1 MGSAQDS
8 AMTDLSTD
16 QEDNPRFTV
25 EELLDEF
32 DLTLDPAPSFPKII
46 GAILDQSAVLSNP
59 HFNWLVDQGLL
70 ARNSKPSNGWHKMI
84 CPLVHEHTDGDESG
98 PGIRFAADGTI
109 AFHCFHSHGDKFR
122 TKEYLEWVRQQNGPT
137 ASLTA
142 AFTWDEPDLLL
153 LEPEHGPLP
162 EPPLEVLHPE
172 WQEWVKTASKGA
184 GAPAAFV
191 LQGLLAV
198 TAAVCGAGIEI
209 QIGTSWREP
218 GVLWL
223 MMVAAP
229 SAGKSPAL
237 IASRRLIRK
246 IGEELK
252 RQNLIQGVKYA
263 HDLVQFEE
271 ATDARKKALKE
282 KKTPAL
288 LPAKP
293 QKPPHLQLV
302 VGNTTIEALA
312 AALSANLRG
321 LIAIHDELS
330 SLLLNLNRYSGGN
343 DRPLYIEAWAA
354 APWTINRKTLD
365 TPIEIPRAAVTML
378 GGMQPEKLREFFD
391 DQADDGLGARFLYT
405 WPDPPNRVPLWERRG
420 ADDAWASAAIERIW
434 QAMGTPAKPFVLAI
448 DPRTFDPVDERLVNL
463 ARREE
468 GFVAGFVGKGR
479 GTIARLAALLTLLEW
494 SASADPTPPTTV
506 STSALAGAT
515 SLWEEFFLPHARAVF
530 CVGGRSP
537 QELRLRKAA
546 LYLRSNHL
554 STVRR
559 QTIRVDAFGRTL
571 DARDADGILRELE
584 HRGIV
589 RPVHR
594 AATGPGR
601 PPAEWEVNPRIFD

>member
-1 MGSAQDS
+1 
-8 AMTDLSTD
+8 MTDLNTD

-25 EELLDEF
+25 EELLSEF

-46 GAILDQSAVLSNP
+46 GAILDERAVLSNP
-59 HFNWLVDQGLL
+59 HFNWLVEQGLL
-70 ARNSKPSNGWHKMI
+70 TRNSKPSNGWHKMI
-84 CPLVHEHTDGDESG
+84 CPLVHEHTDCEESG
-98 PGIRFAADGTI
+98 TGIRFAADRTI

-122 TKEYLEWVRQQNGPT
+122 TKEYLEWARQRNGPT

-153 LEPEHGPLP
+153 LEPERGPLP
-162 EPPLEVLHPE
+162 EPPLEVLHPK
-172 WQEWVKTASKGA
+172 WREWVKTASEGA

-191 LQGLLAV
+191 LQGLLAS
-198 TAAVCGAGIEI
+198 TAAVCGAGLEI
-209 QIGTSWREP
+209 QIGKSWQEP
-218 GVLWL
+218 LVLWL

-246 IGEELK
+246 IDATLK
-252 RQNLIQGVKYA
+252 HQNLIQEVRYA
-263 HDLVQFEE
+263 HDLRQFEE
-271 ATDARKKALKE
+271 ATVAHKKALKE
-282 KKTPAL
+282 KKMPAPL
-288 LPAKP
+288 SPKP

-312 AALSANLRG
+312 AALSANPRG
-321 LIAIHDELS
+321 VIAIHDELS

-354 APWTINRKTLD
+354 APWIINRRNLD
-365 TPIEIPRAAVTML
+365 KPIEIPRAAVNML

-391 DQADDGLGARFLYT
+391 DEADDGLAARFLFT
-405 WPDPPNRVPLWERRG
+405 WPDPPNRVPIWERRR
-420 ADDAWASAAIERIW
+420 ADDEWAAGAIERIW
-434 QAMGTPAKPFVLAI
+434 QSAGTPAKPLVLAL
-448 DPRTFDPVDERLVNL
+448 DPRAFDPVDERLVNL

-468 GFVAGFVGKGR
+468 GFIAGFVGKGR

-494 SASADPTPPTTV
+494 SASADPTPPAAV
-506 STSALAGAT
+506 SESALAGAT
-515 SLWEEFFLPHARAVF
+515 RLWEEFFLPHARAVF
-530 CVGGRSP
+530 RVGGRSP

-546 LYLRSNHL
+546 LYLRGNRL
-554 STVRR
+554 AAVRR

-571 DARDADGILRELE
+571 DAQEADGILRELE
-584 HRGIV
+584 RRGIV
-589 RPVHR
+589 RPIHR

-601 PPAEWEVNPRIFD
+601 PSAEWEVNPRIFD

>member
-1 MGSAQDS
+1 
-8 AMTDLSTD
+8 MTDLNTD

-25 EELLDEF
+25 KELLDEF

-46 GAILDQSAVLSNP
+46 GAILDERALLSNP
-59 HFNWLVDQGLL
+59 HFTWLVDQGLL

-98 PGIRFAADGTI
+98 TGIRFAADGTI

-122 TKEYLEWVRQQNGPT
+122 TKEYLEWARQQNGPT
-137 ASLTA
+137 ASPTA
-142 AFTWDEPDLLL
+142 AFDWDEPDLLL
-153 LEPEHGPLP
+153 LEPERGPLP
-162 EPPLEVLHPE
+162 EPPLEVLSPK
-172 WQEWVKTASKGA
+172 WWEWVKTTSEGV

-209 QIGTSWREP
+209 QIGKSWQEP

-237 IASRRLIRK
+237 IASRRLLRK
-246 IGEELK
+246 IDAK
-252 RQNLIQGVKYA
+252 IKYQNLTQDLKYN
-263 HDLVQFEE
+263 HDRLRLEE
-271 ATDARKKALKE
+271 ATVAHKKAVKE
-282 KKTPAL
+282 KKTPAP
-288 LPAKP
+288 LPPKP

-312 AALSANLRG
+312 AALSANPRG

-354 APWTINRKTLD
+354 APWTINRKNLD
-365 TPIEIPRAAVTML
+365 KPIEIPRAAVTML

-391 DQADDGLGARFLYT
+391 DQADDGLAARFLYA
-405 WPDPPNRVPLWERRG
+405 WPDPPTQLPLWERRS
-420 ADDAWASAAIERIW
+420 ADDEWASTAIERIW
-434 QAMGTPAKPFVLAI
+434 QSAGTPEKPLVLVI
-448 DPRTFDPVDERLVNL
+448 DPRAFDPIYRRLVDL

-468 GFVAGFVGKGR
+468 GFIAGFIGKGR
-479 GTIARLAALLTLLEW
+479 GTVARLAVLITLLEW

-506 STSALAGAT
+506 SRSALAGAT
-515 SLWEEFFLPHARAVF
+515 RLWEEFFLPHARAVF
-530 CVGGRSP
+530 RVGGRSP

-546 LYLRSNHL
+546 LYLRNNRL
-554 STVRR
+554 SAVRR
-559 QTIRVDAFGRTL
+559 QTIRVQAFGRTL

-589 RPVHR
+589 RPALR

-601 PPAEWEVNPRIFD
+601 PPAEWEVNSRIFD

>member
-1 MGSAQDS
+1 
-8 AMTDLSTD
+8 MTTLKSDH
-16 QEDNPRFTV
+16 EDNPRFTV

-32 DLTLDPAPSFPKII
+32 GLTLDPPPSFPRIS
-46 GAILDQSAVLSNP
+46 GAILDEHAVLSNP
-59 HFNWLVDQGLL
+59 HFIWLVDQGLV
-70 ARNSKPSNGWHKMI
+70 ARNSKPSNGWHKMT

-98 PGIRFAADGTI
+98 TGIRFAANGRI

-122 TKEYLEWVRQQNGPT
+122 TKEYLEWVRQENGPT

-142 AFTWDEPDLLL
+142 SFTWDEPDLLL
-153 LEPEHGPLP
+153 LEPERGPLP
-162 EPPLEVLHPE
+162 EPPLEVLPPK
-172 WQEWVKTASKGA
+172 WREWVKTSSEGA

-191 LQGLLAV
+191 LQGLLAG

-209 QIGTSWREP
+209 QIGKSWQEP

-237 IASRRLIRK
+237 IASRRLLRK
-246 IGEELK
+246 IDARLK
-252 RQNLIQGVKYA
+252 DQNLTQEFKYT
-263 HDLVQFEE
+263 HDLLRLEQ
-271 ATDARKKALKE
+271 AKAAHQRALKG
-282 KKTPAL
+282 KKTSAP
-288 LPAKP
+288 PPPKP
-293 QKPPHLQLV
+293 QKPPYLQLV

-312 AALSANLRG
+312 AALSANPRG

-354 APWTINRKTLD
+354 ARWTINRKHLD
-365 TPIEIPRAAVTML
+365 KPIEIPRAAVSML

-391 DQADDGLGARFLYT
+391 DEADDGLGARFLYT
-405 WPDPPNRVPLWERRG
+405 WPDSPTRVPLWERHG
-420 ADDAWASAAIERIW
+420 ADDEWASAAIERIW
-434 QAMGTPAKPFVLAI
+434 QAAGTLSNPLVLAI

-463 ARREE
+463 ARQEE
-468 GFVAGFVGKGR
+468 GFIAGFVGKGR

-494 SASADPTPPTTV
+494 STSDDPTPPTTV
-506 STSALAGAT
+506 SESALAGAT
-515 SLWEEFFLPHARAVF
+515 RLWEEFFLPHARAVF
-530 CVGGRSP
+530 RVGGRSP

-546 LYLRSNHL
+546 LYLRSNRL
-554 STVRR
+554 SAVRR